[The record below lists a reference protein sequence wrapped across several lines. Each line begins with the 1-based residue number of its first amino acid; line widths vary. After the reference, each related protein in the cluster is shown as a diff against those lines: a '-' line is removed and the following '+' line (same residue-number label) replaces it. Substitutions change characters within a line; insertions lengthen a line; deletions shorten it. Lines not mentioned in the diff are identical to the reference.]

1 MQPDEEQELMN
12 RVLHSSIEWD
22 RMVDFSA
29 TVGELFCVVAQLQ
42 LAFKHLHNR
51 GASLVIAEG
60 VAKRMIGEMA
70 RNTDNQRDLISLLNL
85 DDQFPG
91 MGAHNG

>member
-1 MQPDEEQELMN
+1 MQPDKEQELIN
-12 RVLHSSIEWD
+12 RVVNSSIEWG
-22 RMVDFSA
+22 RLVDFSV

-42 LAFKHLHNR
+42 LAFKHPLNR

-60 VAKRMIGEMA
+60 VAKRMIGEIA
-70 RNTDNQRDLISLLNL
+70 RNTEKMADLISLLTL